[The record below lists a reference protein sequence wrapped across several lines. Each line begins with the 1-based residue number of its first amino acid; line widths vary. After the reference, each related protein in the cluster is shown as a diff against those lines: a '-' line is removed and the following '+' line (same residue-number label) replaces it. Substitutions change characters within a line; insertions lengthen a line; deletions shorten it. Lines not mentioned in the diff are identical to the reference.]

1 MIYAV
6 ESETASGWCLPE
18 AQLAISG
25 IQVARAIYD
34 TLVQPDASGEMAPM
48 LAESV
53 EPNDTFDSWTILL
66 RQGVTFH
73 DGTDLTAEVVK
84 NNLDAYRGAY
94 EGRSSLLFL
103 FVLDHIDTVEAT
115 DDLTVTVTT
124 KTPWPAFPSFLW
136 SDGRLGIV
144 GQAQL
149 DDAEECD
156 ENLVGTGP
164 FVKTEWKV
172 NDHFSAEKNPDY
184 WQEGEDG
191 KPLPY
196 LDEIEFRPQ
205 GEQTQRIEGVATGTY
220 DAAHIENGDAI
231 SQAETIVDEGL
242 ANLITTFDF
251 AEVAYLLLNESKAPF
266 DNLDARL
273 AVASALDREALNQ
286 TLNQGKTE
294 VASGPF
300 APGSMGYVED
310 TPMPPFDLSAAKKH
324 VAAYEQATGQKLS
337 FVAPSPGGGGDQ
349 SAQEL
354 IQSQLAEAGI
364 EMKLQT
370 MEQSASIDRA
380 IAGDFD
386 MMKRHRARFD
396 HGTAGCLLF
405 AETAVGADLDIF
417 AQVGVRHRE
426 SVALHTF
433 DFVVAGVRAIA
444 VVPGPYDASVVG
456 HIARCSRCG
465 CRKGVADIDL
475 LTDFNKFLSFNLI
488 CKISHSKSW
497 SSRAKN
503 KFYSSFLNFHNSL

>member
-1 MIYAV
+1 M
-6 ESETASGWCLPE
+6 
-18 AQLAISG
+18 
-25 IQVARAIYD
+25 
-34 TLVQPDASGEMAPM
+34 
-48 LAESV
+48 
-53 EPNDTFDSWTILL
+53 
-66 RQGVTFH
+66 
-73 DGTDLTAEVVK
+73 
-84 NNLDAYRGAY
+84 
-94 EGRSSLLFL
+94 
-103 FVLDHIDTVEAT
+103 
-115 DDLTVTVTT
+115 
-124 KTPWPAFPSFLW
+124 
-136 SDGRLGIV
+136 
-144 GQAQL
+144 
-149 DDAEECD
+149 
-156 ENLVGTGP
+156 
-164 FVKTEWKV
+164 KTEWKV

-184 WQEGEDG
+184 WQDGEDG

-386 MMKRHRARFD
+386 MMLWRNHPGGDPDLQYIWWHSGSPVNFGRIDDPEVDR
-396 HGTAGCLLF
+396 LL
-405 AETAVGADLDIF
+405 EEG
-417 AQVGVRHRE
+417 R
-426 SVALHTF
+426 
-433 DFVVAGVRAIA
+433 
-444 VVPGPYDASVVG
+444 
-456 HIARCSRCG
+456 
-465 CRKGVADIDL
+465 
-475 LTDFNKFLSFNLI
+475 LTTDPDE
-488 CKISHSKSW
+488 
-497 SSRAKN
+497 RAKI
-503 KFYSSFLNFHNSL
+503 YQELNRRFADQAHGIWITWSKWGVISAPTVHGVLGPKVDGGEPFPGLATGQPVSGLWVDP

>member
-103 FVLDHIDTVEAT
+103 FVLDNIDTVEAT

-231 SQAETIVDEGL
+231 SQGETIVDEGL
-242 ANLITTFDF
+242 ANLITTSDF

-310 TPMPPFDLSAAKKH
+310 TPMPPFDLEAAKKH

-386 MMKRHRARFD
+386 MMLWRNHPGGDPDLQYIWWHSGSPVNFGRIDDPEVDR
-396 HGTAGCLLF
+396 LL
-405 AETAVGADLDIF
+405 EEGRVT
-417 AQVGVRHRE
+417 
-426 SVALHTF
+426 
-433 DFVVAGVRAIA
+433 
-444 VVPGPYDASVVG
+444 
-456 HIARCSRCG
+456 
-465 CRKGVADIDL
+465 
-475 LTDFNKFLSFNLI
+475 TDPDE
-488 CKISHSKSW
+488 
-497 SSRAKN
+497 RAKI
-503 KFYSSFLNFHNSL
+503 YQELNRRFADQAHGIWTTWSKWGVISAPTVHGVLDPKVDGGEPFPGLATGQPVSGLWVDP